1 VFLIQPSQPN
11 KGCFGEVGQ
20 AMNTYRLPDTD
31 DALLAECEVET
42 YCSSGPGGQNV
53 NRRETAVRLR
63 HLPTG
68 IVVTCQRE
76 REQYRNK
83 MIALEILRRKICARQ
98 RRRRPRV
105 PTVIPEEAQE
115 KILAGKKQR
124 SLKKTHRRKPVSE
137 E

>member
-1 VFLIQPSQPN
+1 
-11 KGCFGEVGQ
+11 
-20 AMNTYRLPDTD
+20 MNTYRLPDTD

-83 MIALEILRRKICARQ
+83 MIALEILRRRICASQ

-105 PTVIPEEAQE
+105 PTVISEKAQE
-115 KILAGKKQR
+115 KVLAGKKQR
-124 SLKKTHRRKPVSE
+124 SRKKTLRRKPVSE